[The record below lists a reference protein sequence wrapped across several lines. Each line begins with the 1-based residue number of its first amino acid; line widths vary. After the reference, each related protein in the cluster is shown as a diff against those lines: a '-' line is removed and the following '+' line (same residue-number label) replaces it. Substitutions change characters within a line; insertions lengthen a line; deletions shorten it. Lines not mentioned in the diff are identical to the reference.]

1 MISDWPGLLPF
12 AATHRDEPLALATLV
27 ARSGSSY
34 RPVGARLL
42 IARDGGHAGSLSGG
56 CLEGEVAAAG
66 GRVLAAGTPILH
78 EIDTRPHFGC
88 PGRLTIFIEALVPDW
103 FPALAGRLA
112 RRAPFVVRTRYVE
125 GAGRGSGWEEADDIA
140 GREVA
145 GEFVEWVGPSPR
157 VVVVSGTSDADH
169 VVRLAEALG
178 WEAWRVLPAGDPGRV
193 DDARRGVVCAP
204 GELVAR
210 FAPDAGTAVVVMT
223 HHLARDLA
231 YLRAVLPAPYPYVG
245 LLGSRRRREN
255 LLAELGEAGVL
266 ADDTVEARLHAPVG
280 LDLGATDPASVA
292 LAIVAEIQAAWAGRS
307 GGKLRRAR

>member
-1 MISDWPGLLPF
+1 MML
-12 AATHRDEPLALATLV
+12 
-27 ARSGSSY
+27 
-34 RPVGARLL
+34 GA
-42 IARDGGHAGSLSGG
+42 GW
-56 CLEGEVAAAG
+56 C
-66 GRVLAAGTPILH
+66 
-78 EIDTRPHFGC
+78 
-88 PGRLTIFIEALVPDW
+88 
-103 FPALAGRLA
+103 A
-112 RRAPFVVRTRYVE
+112 RR
-125 GAGRGSGWEEADDIA
+125 
-140 GREVA
+140 
-145 GEFVEWVGPSPR
+145 
-157 VVVVSGTSDADH
+157 
-169 VVRLAEALG
+169 
-178 WEAWRVLPAGDPGRV
+178 
-193 DDARRGVVCAP
+193 

-307 GGKLRRAR
+307 GGKLSRAR